1 MSYGP
6 LSVVYDLFSSI
17 YSFFTSLCCAVN
29 CTTEGAKVNDR
40 NCKVVKLL
48 AEGGFSFVYLVE
60 DGKTKYALKKLIS
73 QLPETSQ
80 AARWEIQV
88 HKAFKHPNL
97 LQLVDSCMVPAA
109 NGAEEFR
116 LLMPLYEG
124 GTLLDRGLMH
134 LKAGTHMTEKD
145 CLRIFEGILQGSSTR

>member
-29 CTTEGAKVNDR
+29 CTTEGAKVNDH

-60 DGKTKYALKKLIS
+60 DSSKKQYALKKVLS
-73 QLPETSQ
+73 TLGGALRRLRPAASLVSAAL
-80 AARWEIQV
+80 AARGSGRRRWV
-88 HKAFKHPNL
+88 KWRRWL
-97 LQLVDSCMVPAA
+97 LLVQSRAG
-109 NGAEEFR
+109 GA
-116 LLMPLYEG
+116 LSL
-124 GTLLDRGLMH
+124 GT
-134 LKAGTHMTEKD
+134 
-145 CLRIFEGILQGSSTR
+145 